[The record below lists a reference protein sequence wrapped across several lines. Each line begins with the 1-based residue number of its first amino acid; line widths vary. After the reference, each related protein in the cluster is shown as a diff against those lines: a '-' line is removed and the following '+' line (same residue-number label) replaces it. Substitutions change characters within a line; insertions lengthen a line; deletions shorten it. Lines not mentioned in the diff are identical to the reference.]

1 MIACPTVQKNE
12 IKSHYDLATFFYRLL
27 WGEHI
32 HHGLWDADETPEVAQ
47 RQLIDRQ
54 IAAAGIQPGA
64 RVLDVGCGMG
74 ATSIYLART
83 LGCDVT
89 GVTLSPLQRWWA
101 TVSAILKGVP
111 KRTRFIQGDAEK
123 VELPPRSFDVVWS
136 VECTEH
142 LFDKGAFFG
151 KAARWLRPGGRLAI
165 CAWLAGDHPLDE
177 SATRQVYDV
186 CEGFLCPSL
195 GTRDD
200 YAGWIADAGLVL
212 ERDFDWTARVTRTW
226 ELCEARVRR
235 SGVRWLARLFDRNTV
250 LFLDRFRTILRAY
263 QTGAMKYG
271 CFIARK
277 P

>member
-142 LFDKGAFFG
+142 LYDKPRFFRR
-151 KAARWLRPGGRLAI
+151 AAASQGRIIRRFARR
-165 CAWLAGDHPLDE
+165 AGQSMD
-177 SATRQVYDV
+177 
-186 CEGFLCPSL
+186 
-195 GTRDD
+195 
-200 YAGWIADAGLVL
+200 
-212 ERDFDWTARVTRTW
+212 
-226 ELCEARVRR
+226 
-235 SGVRWLARLFDRNTV
+235 LFV
-250 LFLDRFRTILRAY
+250 KRFETILRAY
-263 QTGAMKYG
+263 RTRAMKYG
-271 CFIARK
+271 CFVAQL
-277 P
+277 

>member
-111 KRTRFIQGDAEK
+111 KRTRFIQGDAEM

-142 LFDKGAFFG
+142 LYDKPRFFRR
-151 KAARWLRPGGRLAI
+151 AAAWLRPGGKVAI
-165 CAWLAGDHPLDE
+165 CAWLAGDEPL
-177 SATRQVYDV
+177 SAEAEQLVYDV

-195 GTRDD
+195 GTASD
-200 YAGWIADAGLVL
+200 YQEWMRAAGLTLLSYTDV
-212 ERDFDWTARVTRTW
+212 TAKVDRTW
-226 ELCEARVRR
+226 EIC
-235 SGVRWLARLFDRNTV
+235 LARTQGRIIRRFARRAGQSMDLFV
-250 LFLDRFRTILRAY
+250 KRFETILRAY
-263 QTGAMKYG
+263 RTRAMKYG
-271 CFIARK
+271 CFVAQL
-277 P
+277 